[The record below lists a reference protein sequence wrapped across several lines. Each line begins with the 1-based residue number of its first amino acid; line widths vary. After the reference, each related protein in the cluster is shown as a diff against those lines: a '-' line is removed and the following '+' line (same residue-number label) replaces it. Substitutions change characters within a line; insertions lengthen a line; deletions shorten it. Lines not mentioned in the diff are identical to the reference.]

1 MSLTNRETITD
12 LQKKTLLCTMTP
24 FPAIAWWTMAL
35 AAPKICF
42 DAFEHY
48 QKMSGRNRYYLA
60 GPTGKQLLSIP
71 LKGGRN
77 QRVAM
82 KDLKTDNTSGWQK
95 IHWRTIQS
103 FYGRAPF
110 FEFFAEDFQD
120 FFQSSVDIENLYDW
134 NLQGIRLVAG
144 MMGLRLDMTHTES
157 YQKDYPD
164 EAFTDIRRRN
174 HEAEYSLMQ
183 QPYHQVFQDRTGFVP
198 GCSVLDLLFCLG
210 PQAVDYLKR

>member
-1 MSLTNRETITD
+1 
-12 LQKKTLLCTMTP
+12 MTP
-24 FPAIAWWTMAL
+24 FPSIAWWTKAL

-60 GPTGKQLLSIP
+60 GPKGRQLLSIP

-82 KDLKTDNTSGWQK
+82 KDLKMDNTSGWQK

-110 FEFFAEDFQD
+110 FEFFAEDFQG
-120 FFQSSVDIENLYDW
+120 FFESFADSESLYDW
-134 NLQGIRLVAG
+134 SFQSIRLVAG
-144 MMGLRLDMTHTES
+144 MMGLRLDIGHTET
-157 YQKDYPD
+157 YEKEYPSD
-164 EAFTDIRRRN
+164 IFTDIRRQN
-174 HEAEYSLMQ
+174 HEAEFSLTQ

-198 GCSVLDLLFCLG
+198 GCSILDLLFCLG